1 MSGCQSLDSQIVG
14 LLVGGFD
21 GLLVGES
28 VGGLI
33 VVTVPEQ
40 ISSTTQYL
48 PSAKKNASQHCS
60 FVSNKYCPRMLN
72 TSKRRRFFGWQRMI
86 NRWNSFLLVYWEEK
100 IFLQWEET
108 CLPIATTCKGCRRM
122 PKSRFTN
129 CRTPGWRVWWSARGW
144 ICWWINCSNIARTD
158 IFNYTIFALCKKDFF
173 AALFFRVKQ
182 ILSSHAWQIPALWV
196 VIATISKQDL

>member
-48 PSAKKNASQHCS
+48 PFAKKNASQHCS
-60 FVSNKYCPRMLN
+60 FVSNKYCPRMLG
-72 TSKRRRFFGWQRMI
+72 KFQ
-86 NRWNSFLLVYWEEK
+86 
-100 IFLQWEET
+100 
-108 CLPIATTCKGCRRM
+108 
-122 PKSRFTN
+122 
-129 CRTPGWRVWWSARGW
+129 
-144 ICWWINCSNIARTD
+144 
-158 IFNYTIFALCKKDFF
+158 
-173 AALFFRVKQ
+173 
-182 ILSSHAWQIPALWV
+182 LSG
-196 VIATISKQDL
+196 